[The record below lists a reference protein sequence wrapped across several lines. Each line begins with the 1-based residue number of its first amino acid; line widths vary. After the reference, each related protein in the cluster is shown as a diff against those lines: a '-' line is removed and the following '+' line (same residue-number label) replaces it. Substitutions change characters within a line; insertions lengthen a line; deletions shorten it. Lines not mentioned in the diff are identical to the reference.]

1 MDLEK
6 GIQLINIDDI
16 IPNRFQPRLAFDE
29 RELKELSE
37 SIKQHGIIQ
46 PLVLRQ
52 IGEKYEIIA
61 GERRYKASCL
71 AGLKQVPAIIMNVDD
86 GKSAELAVVENIQRK
101 DLTAVEEAQSYKKLL
116 DKGMTQE
123 ELATKLG
130 VAQSTV
136 ANKVR
141 LLALDDEIQQAL
153 LSNKISE
160 RHARSMLQIMDRN
173 IQKQILRR
181 IIEERLTVKQ
191 TDEII
196 NKILGKNTEL
206 NEVAAKEDIFDL
218 NVDNI
223 KNNAED
229 LFKEAPEK
237 SFEDLMKKQ
246 DEITIKTIV
255 EEPVKVLPEIDLMPK
270 VELPRPIFDT
280 SLMEE
285 KSEVPYTSPII
296 PETQEIKEKNEV
308 FETPEI
314 LDFDSSIKDPL
325 SMPEEIKISEPEI
338 LIQEEYK
345 PNQII
350 EEFRNQQPQEMSSI
364 PEPVGNSLGDAIN
377 SAREFKNTLT
387 NKGFRVNTEEFDFE
401 DMYQIVIKIQKD

>member
-6 GIQLINIDDI
+6 GIQLINVDDI

-61 GERRYKASCL
+61 GERRYKASCI

-141 LLALDDEIQQAL
+141 LLALDEEIQQAL

-160 RHARSMLQIMDRN
+160 RHARSMLQISDRN
-173 IQKQILRR
+173 VQKQILHK

-191 TDEII
+191 ADEII
-196 NKILGKNTEL
+196 NKILGKNTVV

-229 LFKEAPEK
+229 LFKEAPSK

-246 DEITIKTIV
+246 EEIPTETIL
-255 EEPVKVLPEIDLMPK
+255 EESIKVLPEIDLMPK
-270 VELPRPIFDT
+270 VEEARPIFDT
-280 SLMEE
+280 PVTE
-285 KSEVPYTSPII
+285 
-296 PETQEIKEKNEV
+296 EKNEMQFTSPEILETPV
-308 FETPEI
+308 IEEKNEEFETPEI

-325 SMPEEIKISEPEI
+325 TMPEVTKMPESEV
-338 LIQEEYK
+338 LVQEEYK

-350 EEFRNQQPQEMSSI
+350 EEFRNQQPQVIPSE
-364 PEPVGNSLGDAIN
+364 PEPTGNSLGDAIN
-377 SAREFKNTLT
+377 SVREFKNTLT
-387 NKGFRVNTEEFDFE
+387 TKGFRINTEEFDFE